1 MRRQQR
7 RGRTP
12 EPGRT
17 EAVIRTL
24 SVSLIAVA
32 AVAASLILTRTRE
45 DQGNRLLHAGENQPV
60 RLPLDALRAAGL

>member
-1 MRRQQR
+1 
-7 RGRTP
+7 
-12 EPGRT
+12 
-17 EAVIRTL
+17 
-24 SVSLIAVA
+24 VSLIAVA